1 MDRYTFESR
10 ESYEKAVKEEELIQ
24 QLKKKADLKNNKT
37 VLKLYNKLV
46 AEKTFSTVIGY
57 DFLEELRTQ
66 ILKSGLVS
74 EELLPEIPVKVP
86 VLSRQ
91 RTLTRASAS
100 MDSISCTRAFFRARR
115 PTPRMK
121 ETLVRRTSPSGIM
134 PRTPATVPTRAAER
148 VLPE

>member
-10 ESYEKAVKEEELIQ
+10 ESYEKAGKEEELIQ

-66 ILKSGLVS
+66 ILKSGIVS
-74 EELLPEIPVKVP
+74 EEMLPEIPVKVEEKNE
-86 VLSRQ
+86 Q
-91 RTLTRASAS
+91 DTLPPKYMRRV
-100 MDSISCTRAFFRARR
+100 SIKNFMI
-115 PTPRMK
+115 MK
-121 ETLVRRTSPSGIM
+121 N
-134 PRTPATVPTRAAER
+134 
-148 VLPE
+148 